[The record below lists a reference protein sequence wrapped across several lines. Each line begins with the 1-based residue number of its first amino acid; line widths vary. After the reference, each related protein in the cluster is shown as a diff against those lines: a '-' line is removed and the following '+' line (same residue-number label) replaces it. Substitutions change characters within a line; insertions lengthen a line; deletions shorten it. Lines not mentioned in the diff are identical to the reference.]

1 MGLVCVS
8 CQRKLVDGD
17 LQGSGSNKYSSFID
31 SDTKFHRFIEEKRT
45 KFQDKRGPSSLSL
58 NKVSKFDE
66 VILSASN
73 YWENRHQMELS
84 SEHRPI
90 ILYRIKEINNLI
102 RINNTIVTRKV
113 YC

>member
-17 LQGSGSNKYSSFID
+17 LQSNSLNKYSTFID
-31 SDTKFHRFIEEKRT
+31 TDAKFHRFIEEKRSIFKEKGGSAT
-45 KFQDKRGPSSLSL
+45 LKL

-84 SEHRPI
+84 AEHRPI

-102 RINNTIVTRKV
+102 RVNNTIVTRKV
-113 YC
+113 